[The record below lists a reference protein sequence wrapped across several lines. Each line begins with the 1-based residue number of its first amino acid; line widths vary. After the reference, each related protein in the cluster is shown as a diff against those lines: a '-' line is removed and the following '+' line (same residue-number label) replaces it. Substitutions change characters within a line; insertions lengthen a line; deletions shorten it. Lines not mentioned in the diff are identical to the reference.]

1 MSIEF
6 KLILVVVDIERS
18 GKVLDAV
25 LASGATGAT
34 ILGQAKGVGLSKVV
48 SFLGLELFSSRDVLL
63 VLADSRRSDSILKA
77 ACEAGRLDET
87 RGTGIALQISVDKA
101 IGLTEHMEI
110 LSQKLPG

>member
-34 ILGQAKGVGLSKVV
+34 ILGQG
-48 SFLGLELFSSRDVLL
+48 
-63 VLADSRRSDSILKA
+63 
-77 ACEAGRLDET
+77 
-87 RGTGIALQISVDKA
+87 KA
-101 IGLTEHMEI
+101 IGLTEHTEI
-110 LSQKLPG
+110 LSQKLSG